1 MVAKFFKL
9 LSQSSL
15 LSWVSIPT
23 ETGLPTMVK
32 EMLAAK
38 VKLISETGKLCTLT
52 MDEVSLKTKLQYDQ
66 TNYEMVGVEDFGDG
80 SRSNELATCALVFM
94 ARGIKENWKQPLGYL
109 LVHES
114 CPSEKIKVTPLKII
128 NELTRIGLHVK
139 TVVSDLG
146 SNFQKLIKEL
156 NITPEKPWFIH
167 NGKRIISF

>member
-52 MDEVSLKTKLQYDQ
+52 MDEVSLKTNLQYDQ
-66 TNYEMVGVEDFGDG
+66 TNDEMVGVEDFGDG

-94 ARGIKENWKQPLGYL
+94 ARGIKENWKQPFG
-109 LVHES
+109 
-114 CPSEKIKVTPLKII
+114 P
-128 NELTRIGLHVK
+128 
-139 TVVSDLG
+139 
-146 SNFQKLIKEL
+146 
-156 NITPEKPWFIH
+156 
-167 NGKRIISF
+167 